1 MFSENASLLVI
12 DGRYVLDEKL
22 GAGGMGIVY
31 RATDRL
37 TGGVVALKR
46 VQVQPAAPGES
57 DSESLEVVLSREFQ
71 MLAGLRHPNIISVL
85 DYGFDAEHQPYY
97 TMTLVENARTILE
110 AGQNQPTAEKARL
123 IGEMLLALAYL
134 HRRGIVH
141 RDLKPRNVLV
151 TPAGQVKVLDFGL
164 AMTDDQPE
172 SAAGTLD
179 YIAPEVL
186 GDQGA
191 SPQSDLYAVGVIAYE
206 LLSGVHPFRT
216 ADAGDLVRSI
226 LYKTPDLSL
235 LNAASQ
241 NGSSESRTDA
251 SSTHVARALLPGM
264 GETPTMLVS
273 VLPPTMPGPPEPTP
287 ASPDPASDKAVDV
300 SGLAALV
307 GKLLQKSPTLRP
319 RSAEM
324 ALAALQS
331 AADVAVIQESAEIRE
346 SFLQMSPFSG
356 RSEEIGR
363 LRAALDQA
371 RAGRGS
377 AWLIGGESGVG
388 KTRLLDELRI
398 RALVEGALVLRGQGL
413 AEGGLP
419 FQYWREVMR
428 RLALITALSDIEA
441 GVLRS
446 LVPDLASL
454 IGRSVPEPPAMD
466 GSGAQ
471 QRLIMTIIDVFKR
484 QRQPILLLL
493 EDLHWA
499 DESLEPLRQLIRFA
513 GEQPWLIVGS
523 YRTDETPDLPEK
535 LPEMKHL
542 PLARLDEA
550 AIAALSSAML
560 GEAGRQRSLVDLLK
574 RESDGNAFFMVEIVR
589 ALAEEAGSLSAIGER
604 TLPVHIFTEGVKTIV
619 RRRLAR
625 VPAWASPALTLAAVA
640 GQQIDLKVL
649 AAGAALSEDEWERWL
664 TVCVNASVLHRVDDV
679 WRFSHEK
686 LRDAL
691 IAALPA
697 AERAALH
704 RAVAQA
710 IEATYPHDPAYA
722 ERLAE
727 QWFAAGEDR
736 LALPYILRT
745 VDTLA
750 NLTGEYARALK
761 WIDQGLAI
769 TADQPDLIDAR
780 LDLIQFQGKVYGH
793 TGALDDAYVTYSVGL
808 AAANERPKM
817 RIVMLNGLSRVRWQR
832 GAFAEAKADA
842 ETALALAVE
851 LGDRESLAASL
862 NTLGN
867 AAYRQGNWT
876 LARRCFA
883 DAMTLYDALGI
894 RQQVAASLTN
904 LAILAAYEQDW
915 TTTRGYFEQAL
926 SVFRAIGDRYGVALC
941 LSNLGGVA
949 TYQRDWESAC
959 DYMEQGLSTFR
970 QSGNRYGE
978 VDTLAGLAAP
988 QIMLGQLEAAWETI
1002 CTGLRLGQ
1010 QVGATRAL
1018 IELIIRSA
1026 QYCEERGDLHLSAA
1040 LAGFAESHP
1049 AADAETVQ
1057 FWILPLLERLA
1068 AHLAAERFA
1077 AAKATY
1083 AGASIEAVI
1092 AALLNVGA
1100 PTALAGRS

>member
-1 MFSENASLLVI
+1 MLNENIPPLVI

-46 VQVQPAAPGES
+46 VQVQPAAPSES
-57 DSESLEVVLSREFQ
+57 SSESLEVVLSREFQ

-110 AGQNQPTAEKARL
+110 AGRNQPTTEKARL

-164 AMTDDQPE
+164 AMTDDQPG
-172 SAAGTLD
+172 STAGTLD

-186 GDQGA
+186 GDQPA
-191 SPQSDLYAVGVIAYE
+191 SPHSDLYAVGVIAYE

-216 ADAGDLVRSI
+216 ADINELVRSI

-235 LNAASQ
+235 LSAASQ
-241 NGSSESRTDA
+241 NGSPAVPTDA
-251 SSTHVARALLPGM
+251 STTHIARALLPGV
-264 GETPTMLVS
+264 GETPTLLS
-273 VLPPTMPGPPEPTP
+273 AVLPETMPEPPEPTP
-287 ASPDPASDKAVDV
+287 DKAVDV

-324 ALAALQS
+324 ALGALQS
-331 AADVAVIQESAEIRE
+331 AADVTVLQESAEIRE

-398 RALVEGALVLRGQGL
+398 RAMVEGALVLRGQGL

-428 RLALITALSDIEA
+428 RLSLITPLSDIEA

-499 DESLEPLRQLIRFA
+499 DESLEPLRQLIRFVDR
-513 GEQPWLIVGS
+513 QPWLIVGS

-535 LPEMKHL
+535 LPEMKRL

-550 AIAALSSAML
+550 AIASLSSAML

-604 TLPVHIFTEGVKTIV
+604 TLPMHIFTEGVKTIV

-649 AAGAALSEDEWERWL
+649 AAVASLSEDEWERWL
-664 TVCVNASVLHRVDDV
+664 TVCVNASVLNRVDDV

-691 IAALPA
+691 IAALPP

-710 IEATYPHDPAYA
+710 IETTYPHDPAYA

-727 QWFAAGEDR
+727 QWIAAGEER

-761 WIDQGLAI
+761 WIAQGLAI

-780 LDLIQFQGKVYGH
+780 LELIQFRGKVYGH
-793 TGALDDAYVTYSVGL
+793 TGALDDAYANYSEGL
-808 AAANERPKM
+808 AAAGERPRM

-862 NTLGN
+862 NALGN
-867 AAYRQGNWT
+867 ATYRQGNWT

-883 DAMTLYDALGI
+883 DAMTLYDVLGI

-915 TTTRGYFEQAL
+915 KTTRGYFEQAL

-959 DYMEQGLSTFR
+959 DYMEQGLSAFR
-970 QSGNRYGE
+970 ESGNRYGE

-988 QIMLGQLEAAWETI
+988 QIMLGQLAAAWETI
-1002 CTGLRLGQ
+1002 STGLRLAQ

-1018 IELIIRSA
+1018 IELIIRGA
-1026 QYCEERGDLHLSAA
+1026 QYCEERGDLRLSAA

-1057 FWILPLLERLA
+1057 FWILPLLERLT
-1068 AHLAAERFA
+1068 AHLDSERFA

-1083 AGASIEAVI
+1083 AGAPIEAVI

-1100 PTALAGRS
+1100 PTAQHERS